1 MLALPAGQCCG
12 CPVLPPR
19 LYPNRS
25 SPVVFCC
32 LGPQAHD
39 LPVVVGDMRRH
50 LRRIYVVHAPTLAGQ
65 RGLTPVLALL
75 PIAET
80 LPIEGSV
87 EPVWEYEP

>member
-1 MLALPAGQCCG
+1 
-12 CPVLPPR
+12 
-19 LYPNRS
+19 
-25 SPVVFCC
+25 
-32 LGPQAHD
+32 
-39 LPVVVGDMRRH
+39 MRRH